1 VLAACEFLG
10 VMVAADHVAKCSV
23 PLGAPSMY
31 DTRLRGF
38 AELAATLQSYAA
50 DW

>member
-1 VLAACEFLG
+1 VLSACEFLG
-10 VMVAADHVAKCSV
+10 VMYAADIVAECSV
-23 PLGAPSMY
+23 PPGASSMY